1 VIGDGGLDTSVM
13 IAGRT
18 DGMNNYQ
25 DATRKEI
32 LASVKLRCVEC
43 GGKMHVMQFNH
54 LRYDETL
61 IGYCCQDCPH
71 YNLLDDNPV

>member
-1 VIGDGGLDTSVM
+1 MVNVIVEKEIGL
-13 IAGRT
+13 RKHL
-18 DGMNNYQ
+18 GMNNYQ

-32 LASVKLRCVEC
+32 LESVKLCCIEC

-61 IGYCCQDCPH
+61 IGYCCEDCPH